1 MINRLT
7 PQRPRGGGGFHS
19 LSYAPVLKALPAYY
33 DPEAVKPGLPKRFF
47 FNEPNDTGAYIK
59 ALKQTVVKDA
69 RLSPGTRLMIILLS
83 GWAGAGKAIPT
94 TIGNIAKN
102 MCRSRRTV
110 ATYLQDAIRF
120 GYLSYSRSKSRIG
133 YYTGITVY
141 LQFEMIRKAFKEQEL
156 PQNSKKMADSR
167 DVKKPIETKNNI
179 IINEQSDD
187 ELMSAL
193 ARFALKAGFLDH
205 KLDSLS
211 KT

>member
-1 MINRLT
+1 MKHLL
-7 PQRPRGGGGFHS
+7 PQRPMRGGGFNS
-19 LSYAPVLKALPAYY
+19 LSLAPVLRALPAYY
-33 DPEAVKPGLPKRFF
+33 DPEAVTSGLPKRYFYS
-47 FNEPNDTGAYIK
+47 EPTDTGAYIK
-59 ALKQTVVKDA
+59 TLKQVVVKDA
-69 RLSPGTRLMIILLS
+69 RLSPGTRLMLILLS

-102 MCRSRRTV
+102 MSRSRRTV
-110 ATYLQDAIRF
+110 ATYLQDAIRL

-141 LQFEMIRKAFKEQEL
+141 LKFDMIRKTFKEPEL

-167 DVKKPIETKNNI
+167 DVKNPIETKKNI
-179 IINEQSDD
+179 FIKEQSDD

-205 KLDSLS
+205 KLDRQP
-211 KT
+211 KM

>member
-7 PQRPRGGGGFHS
+7 PQKPRGGGGFQS

-47 FNEPNDTGAYIK
+47 FAKPNDTGAYIK

-133 YYTGITVY
+133 YYTGITIY
-141 LQFEMIRKAFKEQEL
+141 LQFEIIRKTFKENEL
-156 PQNSKKMADSR
+156 PENSKKTAVFR
-167 DVKKPIETKNNI
+167 DVKNPIETKKNI
-179 IINEQSDD
+179 FINDHSDN
-187 ELMSAL
+187 ELMGAL
-193 ARFALKAGFLDH
+193 AKFALKAGFLDH
-205 KLDSLS
+205 KLESLS